1 MRFDPPAA
9 VLFDFDG
16 TLADSEP
23 LITAA
28 MIYALGTEGF
38 TVTAGQV
45 REVFGP
51 PFHEMAQL
59 LVGALSEQQIERL
72 RTAYSENYRAEQLPR
87 VRPIPGAAGLLDAL
101 DRCGIPFALVTNK
114 SVASAEEQLA
124 HLGWSSRFAHVIGWD
139 LVPRPKPAPDAALLA
154 LHRLGVTAERAAYV
168 GDQTP
173 DMECA
178 TGAGIPVII
187 GLAHARGAD
196 SLAAA
201 GATYVAGTLT
211 EVEAMLLRGETICA

>member
-1 MRFDPPAA
+1 MSFEPPAA

-28 MIYALGTEGF
+28 MIHALRTEGF
-38 TVTAGQV
+38 AVTAEQV
-45 REVFGP
+45 RDVFGP

-59 LVGALSEQQIERL
+59 LVGALSEPQIDRL
-72 RTAYSENYRAEQLPR
+72 RHAYFENYRAEQLPR
-87 VRPIPGAAGLLDAL
+87 VQPIAGAAALLDAL
-101 DRCGIPFALVTNK
+101 DRRAIPFALVTNK
-114 SVASAEEQLA
+114 TVASAEEQLA
-124 HLGWSSRFAHVIGWD
+124 HLGWSDRFVQVIGWD
-139 LVPRPKPAPDAALLA
+139 LVPKPKPAPDAALIA
-154 LHRLGVTAERAAYV
+154 LQRLGVPAERAAFV

-178 TGAGIPVII
+178 AGAGIPVII

-196 SLAAA
+196 SLAAT
-201 GATYVAGTLT
+201 GATYVAHTLA